1 SKTKENIEIKNK
13 IKKQIIYKNTTH
25 VGFIF
30 FRVQL
35 ILFYNYLKQHIFCC
49 HTYVEKSQPKGW
61 HRQKSIQ
68 YQATICS

>member
-1 SKTKENIEIKNK
+1 MKENIEM
-13 IKKQIIYKNTTH
+13 KKQNKPLTKKHKNTTH
-25 VGFIF
+25 ISFVF
-30 FRVQL
+30 FCMQL
-35 ILFYNYLKQHIFCC
+35 ILFYNYLKQHIFCS